1 MKHDTKTTRFRWSN
15 AGADMRRSRPIAAY
29 VGANGSGK
37 SLAMIHDTRES
48 LEAGRTVLSTV
59 RLIDPATGLPW
70 ANYVPLRSWQQLL
83 DASHCDV
90 LFDEIVGIANSR
102 TGQSLDPR
110 VQLMLNQLRRRD
122 ICLRWTAPNFSRAD
136 AIIREVTQIVTVCR
150 GYLAKDDPSSNW
162 PRNRLFRWTTYA
174 AEDMTRMSDRSEK
187 TLKGLKN
194 AWYWRP
200 NSWDESAYNTD
211 DAVDVVDSG
220 EGVCPVCGGMRPR
233 RRERPCSCHPAVANE
248 RN

>member
-1 MKHDTKTTRFRWSN
+1 MRHSDDVKFSWHD
-15 AGADMRRSRPIAAY
+15 AGDDMRRSRPIAAY

-37 SLAMIHDTRES
+37 SLAMIHDTRQTLES
-48 LEAGRTVLSTV
+48 GRLVLSTV
-59 RLIDPATGLPW
+59 ALKDPRTGLLWP
-70 ANYVPLRSWQQLL
+70 NYVPLTRWQQLL

-90 LFDEIVGIANSR
+90 LFDEIVGIANAR

-122 ICLRWTAPNFSRAD
+122 ICLRWTAPNFARAD

-150 GYLAKDDPSSNW
+150 GFMPKTDLLSSW

-174 AEDMTRMSDRSEK
+174 AEDMTRMADGRESK
-187 TLKGLKN
+187 LKGLKN

-200 NSWDESAYNTD
+200 NSWDESAYDTD
-211 DAVDVVDSG
+211 AAVSVVDSG

-233 RRERPCSCHPAVANE
+233 HRDRPCTCHVTG
-248 RN
+248 